1 MNSHLINATDNPEQ
15 FFNMLP
21 EDWQV
26 LIVPYWESYK
36 DVAKIYVLKEDEEVV
51 AGGLVFSKS
60 LPDMSDFERA
70 QQHLFSEGYLY
81 IGFIWVPIDKRNRQL
96 ASQWLTLLKNQDP
109 TQKYWLTIEEEWLK
123 HFYEKNDFKLI
134 KESDNDDDKEWLFT
148 WRPQTE
154 VRRPETEDGRRK
166 SEDGRRKTED
176 RSWHCA
182 LASPLE
188 RGRGVFL
195 K

>member
-1 MNSHLINATDNPEQ
+1 MYLKFTNATESPEQ

-36 DVAKIYVLKEDEEVV
+36 DVAKIYVLKENEEVV

-70 QQHLFSEGYLY
+70 QQHFFKEGYLY
-81 IGFIWVPIDKRNRQL
+81 IGFIWVPLDKRNKNL
-96 ASQWLTLLKNQDP
+96 ASQWLTLLKNLDP

-123 HFYEKNDFKLI
+123 HFYEKNGFVLI
-134 KESDNDDDKEWLFT
+134 EESDDAADKEWLY
-148 WRPQTE
+148 
-154 VRRPETEDGRRK
+154 VY
-166 SEDGRRKTED
+166 S
-176 RSWHCA
+176 
-182 LASPLE
+182 
-188 RGRGVFL
+188 
-195 K
+195 